1 MTVPHLD
8 HCYEIGDGRGFYKLV
23 GVRGGTILSP
33 KSKPT
38 HFTSEDI
45 GPQSSSCAQQSTF
58 SDYREL
64 ANLW

>member
-8 HCYEIGDGRGFYKLV
+8 LCYEIGDGRGFYKLWV
-23 GVRGGTILSP
+23 FGGGTILSP

-45 GPQSSSCAQQSTF
+45 GPQSSSCAQQST
-58 SDYREL
+58 SRDYSEL